1 MTRALACQ
9 GYTLFFRVYAPLS
22 PIANSIFYICGR
34 VFINFGLWQTTS
46 LQTGWSFKILE
57 VTWWRQ
63 QIFVHYVLV

>member
-9 GYTLFFRVYAPLS
+9 GYTLFFRVYASLS
-22 PIANSIFYICGR
+22 PIVNSISNSRMGIYY
-34 VFINFGLWQTTS
+34 FGLWQTTS